1 MEALTQQEN
10 QEPRKP
16 YVKPEVT
23 RFPLRPEEAVLG
35 FCKSNNS
42 PGSNGANCFIG
53 GICSSPGS

>member
-1 MEALTQQEN
+1 MDGLTQQHEH
-10 QEPRKP
+10 EPKKL

-35 FCKSNNS
+35 FCKSHNS

-53 GICSSPGS
+53 GICSASGS